1 MQFFHAKN
9 RGYFSMNHAYRLV
22 WSDAAARFVPAPE
35 TAKGRGKS
43 SGRGAAVVALCVAL
57 LASGAWAGPSG
68 GSVSAGSGSIS
79 QSGATTTITQASQ
92 NLSINWASFGIA
104 AGERVNFVQPGAS
117 AIALNRVVGSESSVI
132 NGSLSAN
139 GQVWILNPNGVLF
152 GSTASVNVG
161 GLVASTLSLSDAD
174 FLAGKRSFS
183 ANGGQGTVVNQG
195 SLTGGYVALLGKQ
208 AGNSGTIT
216 TANGTAAL
224 AAGDKITL
232 DFSGSRL
239 LSVQVDEGTLNAL
252 AENKGLIRAD
262 NGKVILTASAKDALL
277 NTVVNNEGVI
287 EAKGIDAAGGT
298 ILLLGGLN
306 GGTVK
311 VAGTLDASASGA
323 HDGGFIE
330 TSGAHVQVAGGAK
343 VSTLSETGKTGTW
356 LVDPTD
362 FTVSAGSAAG
372 TTSGIGADTLSAN
385 LATTNVTLATD
396 NSTGTDSGDINVN
409 AAVSWG
415 ANTTLT
421 LNAYHDININAAIT
435 ATGTSAGL
443 VLNHGN
449 YASTGTVTSGTDYNV
464 KAPITL
470 SGANATLGINGTSYT
485 LIHSMAQLDAID
497 STGLGGN
504 YALAQDL
511 DAGGIT
517 YTSALVG
524 SASTPFSG
532 RFAGLG
538 HAISNLTISAGSADY
553 VGLFAQNFGTLRDL
567 GLVGGSVSGGD
578 RVGGLAG
585 YSGVS
590 GSISNAYVAGSV
602 SATGDDVGGLVGRN
616 YGTINSSHATGS
628 VAGTSD
634 NVGGLAG
641 WNSGS
646 ISDAYATAS
655 VSAAGFNAGG
665 LVGWNDGGTISNAY
679 ATGSVLATAG
689 SAGGLTGTNGGSIND
704 AYATGSVSGDTAVG
718 GLAGVNAG
726 SISNAYAT
734 GSASGT
740 SYVGGVVGWNLG
752 SISNAYATGSVSGGA
767 NVGGL
772 VGLNDGSIGN
782 AYWDSST
789 TGQGAAVGTNSGT
802 VTSVNAVTSGT
813 AYSHGSYTNL
823 GTWTETVS
831 GSGVWVAKDGSGNP
845 QWVMVEGATRPFL
858 YSEYSTSIRN
868 AHQLQL
874 MAYNLSASYSLAADV
889 DASETAGANPSGM
902 WTTAGFSPVGNDTVA
917 FSGSLDGQS
926 HTITDLVINRGT
938 TSKVGLF
945 GQAGSSSVIQGVGLL
960 GGRVTGRDE
969 VGGLVGHN
977 EGGISN
983 AYATG
988 TVSGANSVGGLVGF
1002 NFSGSISNS
1011 FATGDVNGAGDSV
1024 GGLLGFSYAGS
1035 ISGAHA
1041 TGAVDGS
1048 GNDVGGLVGHSAGS
1062 GGSIS
1067 DAYATGAVNGTGND
1081 VGGLVGYNRGSI
1093 SNSYA
1098 TGAVTS
1104 AGNHVGGLTGLLDLG
1119 SISNAYATG
1128 AVSSSNAAGVVG
1140 GLVGY
1145 NSLGSIGNAHA
1156 TGAVSGVAS
1165 LGGLVGYNYS
1175 GSISDA
1181 YATGNVSGS
1190 GINVGGLVGLNDGS
1204 IGAAHATGAVSGTT
1218 AVGGLVGR
1226 NSGSIG
1232 SSYAIGTA
1240 TGTDDVGGLVGFNF
1254 SGTNSINNVYAMGA
1268 VSASNDYAGGLVG
1281 RSGAGSISNAYAT
1294 GAVSA
1299 SNAYAGGLMGWNA
1312 GSVLN
1317 TYATGAVSSSGVLGS
1332 LVGHNAG
1339 SITASFWLGAGNTG
1353 VGTQAGSVDALTRG
1367 LSGSEATSASI
1378 YSAAGWDIATTGG
1391 TSALWRIYE
1400 GNTMPLLR
1408 SFLTA
1413 LTVTAGNVSKTYDGT
1428 TSFSSSYT
1436 LSDPGANTGLI
1447 LGTASYDTS
1456 SKNVGS
1462 YAITVGGLYS
1472 SQQGYDLISAGT
1484 ASITAATLTVS
1495 GATAADKTYD
1505 GTTAATVSGGS
1516 LSGLVGGDAVTL
1528 SQSGSFSDKNAG
1540 TGKTVT
1546 ETFAI
1551 SGSDAGNYVLASN
1564 SATTTASIT
1573 AAALTVTANN
1583 DSRVADGSAY
1593 SGGNGVSY
1601 SGFVNGETASVLNGR
1616 LVYGGS
1622 AQGAT
1627 AAGSYSIAAGGLSS
1641 GNYTLSYVDGALVIS
1656 AAAPSP
1662 APSSPVPLS
1671 PVPLSPVPSSANP
1684 SLGDAQQRAV
1694 ASLADWPKPPANPH
1708 EPLRIEYCGLNMDQ
1722 PATDFFTRNENKL
1735 SCMSRL
1741 ESR

>member
-1 MQFFHAKN
+1 
-9 RGYFSMNHAYRLV
+9 MNHAYRLV

-43 SGRGAAVVALCVAL
+43 PSRGAAVVALCAAL

-79 QSGATTTITQASQ
+79 QSGATTTITQGSQ
-92 NLSINWASFGIA
+92 NLAINWASFGIA

-117 AIALNRVVGSESSVI
+117 AIALNRVIGTERSVI
-132 NGSLSAN
+132 NGTLSAN

-152 GSTASVNVG
+152 GNTASVNVG

-183 ANGGQGTVVNQG
+183 ANGSQGTVVNQG

-208 AGNSGTIT
+208 ASNSGTIT

-224 AAGDKITL
+224 AAGDKVTL

-262 NGKVILTASAKDALL
+262 DGTVILTASAKEALL

-287 EAKGIDAAGGT
+287 EAKGIDSSGGT
-298 ILLLGGLN
+298 IVLLGGFN

-311 VAGTLDASASGA
+311 VAGTLDASASGSYN
-323 HDGGFIE
+323 GGFIE

-343 VSTLSETGKTGTW
+343 VSTLSQGGKTGTW

-362 FTVSAGSAAG
+362 FTVSAGSGSQAA
-372 TTSGIGADTLSAN
+372 SGIGADTLSAS
-385 LATTNVTLATD
+385 LATTSVTLATD
-396 NSTGTDSGDINVN
+396 AGAGTDSGDIHVN
-409 AAVSWG
+409 AAVSWN

-421 LNAYHDININAAIT
+421 LNAYNDIHINAPIT

-449 YASTGTVTSGTDYNV
+449 YASTGTVAGGTDYNV

-470 SGANATLGINGTSYT
+470 SGAGATLGINGTAYT
-485 LIHSMAQLDAID
+485 LLHSMAEIDAID
-497 STGLGGN
+497 STGLNGN

-517 YTSALVG
+517 YTSALVS
-524 SASTPFSG
+524 SASFVFGG
-532 RFAGLG
+532 RLAGLG
-538 HAISNLTISAGSADY
+538 HTISNLTISAGSADL
-553 VGLFAQNFGTLRDL
+553 VGLIAQNFGTLRDL

-578 RVGGLAG
+578 RVG
-585 YSGVS
+585 S
-590 GSISNAYVAGSV
+590 
-602 SATGDDVGGLVGRN
+602 LVGFN
-616 YGTINSSHATGS
+616 GSS
-628 VAGTSD
+628 
-634 NVGGLAG
+634 
-641 WNSGS
+641 
-646 ISDAYATAS
+646 
-655 VSAAGFNAGG
+655 
-665 LVGWNDGGTISNAY
+665 
-679 ATGSVLATAG
+679 
-689 SAGGLTGTNGGSIND
+689 
-704 AYATGSVSGDTAVG
+704 
-718 GLAGVNAG
+718 
-726 SISNAYAT
+726 
-734 GSASGT
+734 
-740 SYVGGVVGWNLG
+740 G
-752 SISNAYATGSVSGGA
+752 SISNAYATGSVSGDDYVGGLAGYNGLGGSISNAYAAGSVSGA
-767 NVGGL
+767 GDFAGGLVSVNYGTISAAHATGSVSGASSWVGGLVGVNAGSGSISNAYATGSVSAAGSYVGGL
-772 VGLNDGSIGN
+772 VGLNNGGTISGAYATGNVLATGDYVGGLVGYNDGSIGN
-782 AYWDSST
+782 AYATGSVSGNIYVGGLVGWNNGGSVSNAYWDSTT
-789 TGQGAAVGTNSGT
+789 TGQSAAVGLDNGTLTNVS
-802 VTSVNAVTSGT
+802 AVTSST

-831 GSGVWVAKDGSGNP
+831 GSGVWVAKDGGGNP
-845 QWVMVEGATRPFL
+845 QWAMLEGATRPFL

-902 WTTAGFSPVGNDTVA
+902 WTTAGFSPVGNSTVA
-917 FSGSLDGQS
+917 FNGSLDGQS
-926 HTITDLVINRGT
+926 HTITDLVINRSA
-938 TSKVGLF
+938 TSTVGLF
-945 GQAGSSSVIQGVGLL
+945 GQTGGTSVIQGVGLL
-960 GGRVTGRDE
+960 GGSVTGSDE
-969 VGGLVGHN
+969 VGSLVGHN

-1002 NFSGSISNS
+1002 NFGGSISNS
-1011 FATGDVNGAGDSV
+1011 FATGDVNGAGDSI

-1062 GGSIS
+1062 SGSIS
-1067 DAYATGAVNGTGND
+1067 DAYATGIVNGTGND

-1156 TGAVSGVAS
+1156 TGTVSGVAS

-1190 GINVGGLVGLNDGS
+1190 GNNVGGLVGLNDGS
-1204 IGAAHATGAVSGTT
+1204 IGDAHATGAISGAT

-1226 NSGSIG
+1226 NSGSI
-1232 SSYAIGTA
+1232 SRAYAIGTA
-1240 TGTDDVGGLVGFNF
+1240 TGTNDVGGLVGFHF
-1254 SGTNSINNVYAMGA
+1254 GGTSSIDNVYATGA

-1299 SNAYAGGLMGWNA
+1299 ANDHAGGLMGWNA
-1312 GSVLN
+1312 GSILN
-1317 TYATGAVSSSGVLGS
+1317 TYATGVVSGAGVVGS
-1332 LVGHNAG
+1332 LVAHNAG
-1339 SITASFWLGAGNTG
+1339 NIAASFWLGAGNTG
-1353 VGTQAGSVDALTRG
+1353 VGINAGSVDALTRG
-1367 LSGSEATSASI
+1367 LSGSEATSAST

-1391 TSALWRIYE
+1391 SSAVWRIYE

-1413 LTVTAGNVSKTYDGT
+1413 LTVTADDVSKTYDGT
-1428 TSFSSSYT
+1428 TSFSSSHT
-1436 LSDPGANTGLI
+1436 LGDPGADTSLI
-1447 LGTASYDTS
+1447 MGTARYDTS

-1462 YAITVGGLYS
+1462 YAINVGGLYS

-1484 ASITAATLTVS
+1484 A
-1495 GATAADKTYD
+1495 
-1505 GTTAATVSGGS
+1505 
-1516 LSGLVGGDAVTL
+1516 
-1528 SQSGSFSDKNAG
+1528 N
-1540 TGKTVT
+1540 
-1546 ETFAI
+1546 
-1551 SGSDAGNYVLASN
+1551 
-1564 SATTTASIT
+1564 IT

-1583 DSRVADGSAY
+1583 DSRVADGTAY

-1601 SGFVNGETASVLNGR
+1601 NGFVNGETGSVLGGS

-1627 AAGSYSIAAGGLSS
+1627 AAGSYSIAASGLSS
-1641 GNYTLSYVDGALVIS
+1641 GNYTLNYVDGALVIS
-1656 AAAPSP
+1656 AAGAGPVPSNPIPPVSVPSDPVPSNPASNP
-1662 APSSPVPLS
+1662 APPPPVPL
-1671 PVPLSPVPSSANP
+1671 VLLAANANP
-1684 SLGDAQQRAV
+1684 SLGDVQQRAQT
-1694 ASLADWPKPPANPH
+1694 AHTDLPKLPAHPP
-1708 EPLRIEYCGLNMDQ
+1708 EPLRIEHCGLRLDQ
-1722 PATDFFTRNENKL
+1722 PATDFFTRNENEL

>member
-1 MQFFHAKN
+1 
-9 RGYFSMNHAYRLV
+9 MNHAYRLV

-43 SGRGAAVVALCVAL
+43 SGRGAAVVALCAAL

-79 QSGATTTITQASQ
+79 QSGSTTTITQGSQ
-92 NLSINWASFGIA
+92 NLAINWASFGIA

-117 AIALNRVVGSESSVI
+117 AIALNRVIGPESSVI

-152 GSTASVNVG
+152 GNTASVNVG

-183 ANGGQGTVVNQG
+183 ANGSQGTVVNQG

-208 AGNSGTIT
+208 ASNSGTIT

-232 DFSGSRL
+232 DFSGNRL

-262 NGKVILTASAKDALL
+262 NGTVILTASAKDALL

-415 ANTTLT
+415 GNTTLT
-421 LNAYHDININAAIT
+421 LNAYNDININAAIT

-470 SGANATLGINGTSYT
+470 SGANATLSINGTAYT
-485 LIHSMAQLDAID
+485 LLHSMAEIDAID
-497 STGLGGN
+497 STGLSGN

-511 DAGGIT
+511 DAGGTT
-517 YTSALVG
+517 YTSALV
-524 SASTPFSG
+524 SSTSFVFGG

-538 HAISNLTISAGSADY
+538 HTISNLTINAGSANN
-553 VGLFAQNFGTLRDL
+553 VGLIAQNFGTLRDL

-578 RVGGLAG
+578 RVG
-585 YSGVS
+585 S
-590 GSISNAYVAGSV
+590 
-602 SATGDDVGGLVGRN
+602 LVGFN
-616 YGTINSSHATGS
+616 GSS
-628 VAGTSD
+628 
-634 NVGGLAG
+634 
-641 WNSGS
+641 
-646 ISDAYATAS
+646 
-655 VSAAGFNAGG
+655 
-665 LVGWNDGGTISNAY
+665 
-679 ATGSVLATAG
+679 
-689 SAGGLTGTNGGSIND
+689 
-704 AYATGSVSGDTAVG
+704 
-718 GLAGVNAG
+718 G

-734 GSASGT
+734 GSVSGDD
-740 SYVGGVVGWNLG
+740 YVGGLAGYNGIGG
-752 SISNAYATGSVSGGA
+752 SISNAYAAGSVSGTGDFVGGLVSVNYGTISDAHATGSVAGTSSWVGGLVGVNAGSGSISNAYATGSVSAAAGGYVGGLVGLNDGGTISGAYATGNVLATGGFVGGLVGYNSGSINNAYATGSVSGGA

-772 VGLNDGSIGN
+772 VGLNDGSISN

-789 TGQGAAVGTNSGT
+789 TGQGVAVGSNSGT
-802 VTSVNAVTSGT
+802 VTNVNAVTSGT
-813 AYSHGSYTNL
+813 AYSHTSYANL

-902 WTTAGFSPVGNDTVA
+902 WTTAGFSPVGNGTVA

-945 GQAGSSSVIQGVGLL
+945 GQTGSGSVIQGVGLL
-960 GGRVTGRDE
+960 GGSVTGSDE
-969 VGGLVGHN
+969 VGSLVGHN

-1002 NFSGSISNS
+1002 NFGGSISNA
-1011 FATGDVNGAGDSV
+1011 FATGAVNGAGNSV
-1024 GGLLGFSYAGS
+1024 GGLLGFGYASS
-1035 ISGAHA
+1035 ISDAYA
-1041 TGAVDGS
+1041 TGAVNGA
-1048 GNDVGGLVGHSAGS
+1048 GNDVGGLVGHSAGLN
-1062 GGSIS
+1062 GSIS
-1067 DAYATGAVNGTGND
+1067 NAYATGTVNGTGND

-1093 SNSYA
+1093 SNAYA
-1098 TGAVTS
+1098 TGTVIS
-1104 AGNHVGGLTGLLDLG
+1104 AGNYVGGLTGLLDLG
-1119 SISNAYATG
+1119 SISNSYATG

-1145 NSLGSIGNAHA
+1145 NYLGSISNAHA
-1156 TGAVSGVAS
+1156 TGAVGGVAS

-1181 YATGNVSGS
+1181 YAMGNVTGS
-1190 GINVGGLVGLNDGS
+1190 GDNVGGLVGLNDGV
-1204 IGAAHATGAVSGTT
+1204 IRDAHAMGDVWGGT

-1226 NSGSIG
+1226 NSDLVTRA
-1232 SSYAIGTA
+1232 YAIGTA
-1240 TGTDDVGGLVGFNF
+1240 TGTNDVGGLVGFNF
-1254 SGTNSINNVYAMGA
+1254 GVSSFIGNAYATGA

-1281 RSGAGSISNAYAT
+1281 RNGAGGVANAYAT

-1299 SNAYAGGLMGWNA
+1299 DNEYAGGLMGWNA
-1312 GSVLN
+1312 GSILN
-1317 TYATGAVSSSGVLGS
+1317 TYATGVVSGAGVVGS
-1332 LVGHNAG
+1332 LVAHNAG
-1339 SITASFWLGAGNTG
+1339 YIAASFWLGAGNTG
-1353 VGTQAGSVDALTRG
+1353 VGINAGSVDALTRG
-1367 LSGSEATSASI
+1367 LSISEATSAST

-1391 TSALWRIYE
+1391 SSAVWRIYE

-1428 TSFSSSYT
+1428 TSFSDSYT
-1436 LSDPGANTGLI
+1436 LSDPGADTSPI
-1447 LGTASYDTS
+1447 MGTASYDTS

-1484 ASITAATLTVS
+1484 ASITAATLIVS

-1505 GTTAATVSGGS
+1505 GTTSATVSGGS
-1516 LSGLVGGDAVTL
+1516 LSGLVGGDTVTL

-1551 SGSDAGNYVLASN
+1551 SGSDAGNYVLAS
-1564 SATTTASIT
+1564 S
-1573 AAALTVTANN
+1573 
-1583 DSRVADGSAY
+1583 
-1593 SGGNGVSY
+1593 
-1601 SGFVNGETASVLNGR
+1601 
-1616 LVYGGS
+1616 
-1622 AQGAT
+1622 
-1627 AAGSYSIAAGGLSS
+1627 
-1641 GNYTLSYVDGALVIS
+1641 
-1656 AAAPSP
+1656 
-1662 APSSPVPLS
+1662 
-1671 PVPLSPVPSSANP
+1671 
-1684 SLGDAQQRAV
+1684 
-1694 ASLADWPKPPANPH
+1694 
-1708 EPLRIEYCGLNMDQ
+1708 
-1722 PATDFFTRNENKL
+1722 
-1735 SCMSRL
+1735 
-1741 ESR
+1741 

>member
-1 MQFFHAKN
+1 
-9 RGYFSMNHAYRLV
+9 MNHAYRLV
-22 WSDAAARFVPAPE
+22 WSEAAHRDVPAPE

-43 SGRGAAVVALCVAL
+43 SGRSAAVVALCAVL
-57 LASGAWAGPSG
+57 LAGGAWAGPSG

-92 NLSINWASFGIA
+92 NLAINWASFGIA

-117 AIALNRVVGSESSVI
+117 AIALNRVIGSERSVI
-132 NGSLSAN
+132 NGTLSAN

-152 GSTASVNVG
+152 GNTASVNVG

-183 ANGGQGTVVNQG
+183 ANGSQGSVVNQG
-195 SLTGGYVALLGKQ
+195 SLSGGYVALLGKQ
-208 AGNSGTIT
+208 ASNSGTIT

-224 AAGDKITL
+224 AAGDKVTL
-232 DFSGSRL
+232 DFSGNRL

-262 NGKVILTASAKDALL
+262 NGMVILTASAKDALL
-277 NTVVNNEGVI
+277 ATVVNNEGVI
-287 EAKGIDAAGGT
+287 EAKGIDSSGGT
-298 ILLLGGLN
+298 ILLLGGFN

-330 TSGAHVQVAGGAK
+330 TSGAHVQVAGGARI
-343 VSTLSETGKTGTW
+343 STLSDAGKTGTW

-362 FTVSAGSAAG
+362 FTISAGSGSQA
-372 TTSGIGADTLSAN
+372 TSGIGADTLSAN
-385 LATTNVTLATD
+385 LATTSVTLATD
-396 NSTGTDSGDINVN
+396 ASTGTDSGDINVN
-409 AAVSWG
+409 AAVSWS

-421 LNAYHDININAAIT
+421 LNAYNDININAPIT

-470 SGANATLGINGTSYT
+470 SGASATLGINGTAYT
-485 LIHSMAQLDAID
+485 LLHSMAAIDAID
-497 STGLGGN
+497 STGLSGN

-511 DAGGIT
+511 DAGGTT

-524 SASTPFSG
+524 STSFVFGG

-538 HAISNLTISAGSADY
+538 HTISNLTISAGSANN
-553 VGLFAQNFGTLRDL
+553 VGLIAQNFGTLRDL

-578 RVGGLAG
+578 RVG
-585 YSGVS
+585 S
-590 GSISNAYVAGSV
+590 
-602 SATGDDVGGLVGRN
+602 LVGFN
-616 YGTINSSHATGS
+616 GSS
-628 VAGTSD
+628 
-634 NVGGLAG
+634 
-641 WNSGS
+641 
-646 ISDAYATAS
+646 
-655 VSAAGFNAGG
+655 
-665 LVGWNDGGTISNAY
+665 
-679 ATGSVLATAG
+679 
-689 SAGGLTGTNGGSIND
+689 
-704 AYATGSVSGDTAVG
+704 
-718 GLAGVNAG
+718 
-726 SISNAYAT
+726 
-734 GSASGT
+734 
-740 SYVGGVVGWNLG
+740 G
-752 SISNAYATGSVSGGA
+752 SISNAYATGSVSGDDYVGGLA
-767 NVGGL
+767 GYNGVGGSISNAYAAGSVSGTGDFIGGLVSVNYGTISDAHATGSVAGTSSWVGGLVGVNAGSGIISNAYATGSVSAAAGNYVGGL
-772 VGLNDGSIGN
+772 VGLNDGGTISGAYATGNVLATGGFVGGLVGYNNGSINN
-782 AYWDSST
+782 AYWDSTT

-802 VTSVNAVTSGT
+802 VTNVSAVTSST
-813 AYSHGSYTNL
+813 AYSHGSYANL

-874 MAYNLSASYSLAADV
+874 MAYNLSASYSLAADI
-889 DASETAGANPSGM
+889 DASEAAGSNPSGM
-902 WTTAGFSPVGNDTVA
+902 WTTAGFSPVGNGTVA

-926 HTITDLVINRGT
+926 HTIADLVIDRGT

-960 GGRVTGRDE
+960 GGSVTGGDE
-969 VGGLVGHN
+969 VGSLVGHN
-977 EGGISN
+977 EGSISN

-1002 NFSGSISNS
+1002 NFGGSISNA
-1011 FATGDVNGAGDSV
+1011 FATGAVNGAGDRV
-1024 GGLLGFSYAGS
+1024 GGLLGFGYASS
-1035 ISGAHA
+1035 ISDAYA
-1041 TGAVDGS
+1041 TGAVNGA

-1062 GGSIS
+1062 SGSIGN
-1067 DAYATGAVNGTGND
+1067 AYATGTVNGTGND

-1093 SNSYA
+1093 SNAYA

-1145 NSLGSIGNAHA
+1145 NSLGSI
-1156 TGAVSGVAS
+1156 
-1165 LGGLVGYNYS
+1165 
-1175 GSISDA
+1175 SDA

-1190 GINVGGLVGLNDGS
+1190 GNNVGGLVGLNDGS
-1204 IGAAHATGAVSGTT
+1204 IGASHATGAVSGTT
-1218 AVGGLVGR
+1218 AVGGLVGH

-1240 TGTDDVGGLVGFNF
+1240 TGTNDVGGLVGFNF
-1254 SGTNSINNVYAMGA
+1254 GSSIDNVYATGS

-1299 SNAYAGGLMGWNA
+1299 ANGYAGGLMGWNA
-1312 GSVLN
+1312 GSILN
-1317 TYATGAVSSSGVLGS
+1317 TYATGAVSGASDVGR

-1339 SITASFWLGAGNTG
+1339 NITASFWLGAGNTG
-1353 VGTQAGSVDALTRG
+1353 VGTDAGSVDALTRG
-1367 LSGSEATSASI
+1367 LSIGEATSAST
-1378 YSAAGWDIATTGG
+1378 YSNAGWNIATTGG
-1391 TSALWRIYE
+1391 TSAVWRIYE
-1400 GNTMPLLR
+1400 GDTMPLLR
-1408 SFLTA
+1408 SFLTS

-1428 TSFSSSYT
+1428 TSFSNSYT
-1436 LSDPGANTGLI
+1436 LGDPGADTSLI
-1447 LGTASYDTS
+1447 MGTARYDTS

-1462 YAITVGGLYS
+1462 HAINVGGLYS

-1484 ASITAATLTVS
+1484 A
-1495 GATAADKTYD
+1495 
-1505 GTTAATVSGGS
+1505 
-1516 LSGLVGGDAVTL
+1516 
-1528 SQSGSFSDKNAG
+1528 N
-1540 TGKTVT
+1540 
-1546 ETFAI
+1546 I
-1551 SGSDAGNYVLASN
+1551 S
-1564 SATTTASIT
+1564 

-1583 DSRVADGSAY
+1583 DSRVADGTAY

-1601 SGFVNGETASVLNGR
+1601 SGFVNGETGSVLGGS

-1627 AAGSYSIAAGGLSS
+1627 AAGNYSIVASGLSS

-1656 AAAPSP
+1656 AAGAGPVPSNPIPPVPVPPVPVPSDP
-1662 APSSPVPLS
+1662 APSNPASNPAPPTPVPLVLVAS
-1671 PVPLSPVPSSANP
+1671 NTNP
-1684 SLGDAQQRAV
+1684 SLGDAQQRAQ
-1694 ASLADWPKPPANPH
+1694 ASQADLPKLAASPP
-1708 EPLRIEYCGLNMDQ
+1708 EPLRIEHCGLRLDQ
-1722 PATDFFTRNENKL
+1722 PATDFFTRNENEL

>member
-1 MQFFHAKN
+1 
-9 RGYFSMNHAYRLV
+9 MNHAYRLV

-43 SGRGAAVVALCVAL
+43 PSRGAALVALCAAL

-79 QSGATTTITQASQ
+79 QSGATTTITQGSQ
-92 NLSINWASFGIA
+92 NLAINWASFGVA

-117 AIALNRVVGSESSVI
+117 AIALNRVIGTERSVI
-132 NGSLSAN
+132 NGTLSAN

-152 GSTASVNVG
+152 GNTASVNVG

-174 FLAGKRSFS
+174 FLAGKRSFG
-183 ANGGQGTVVNQG
+183 ANGSQGTVVNQG

-208 AGNSGTIT
+208 ASNTGTIS

-224 AAGDKITL
+224 AAGDKVTL

-262 NGKVILTASAKDALL
+262 NGTVILTASAKEALL

-287 EAKGIDAAGGT
+287 EAKGIDSSGGT
-298 ILLLGGLN
+298 IVLLGGFN

-311 VAGTLDASASGA
+311 VAGTLDASASGSYN
-323 HDGGFIE
+323 GGFIE

-343 VSTLSETGKTGTW
+343 VSTLSQGGKTGTW

-362 FTVSAGSAAG
+362 FTVSAGSGSQAA
-372 TTSGIGADTLSAN
+372 SGIGADTLSAN
-385 LATTNVTLATD
+385 LATTSVTLATD
-396 NSTGTDSGDINVN
+396 AGAGTDSGDIHVN
-409 AAVSWG
+409 AAVSWN

-421 LNAYHDININAAIT
+421 LNAYNDININAPIT

-449 YASTGTVTSGTDYNV
+449 YASTGTVAGGTDYNV

-470 SGANATLGINGTSYT
+470 SGAGATLGINGTAYT
-485 LIHSMAQLDAID
+485 LLHSMAEIDAID
-497 STGLGGN
+497 STGLNGN

-517 YTSALVG
+517 YTSALVS
-524 SASTPFSG
+524 SASFVFGG
-532 RFAGLG
+532 RLAGLG
-538 HAISNLTISAGSADY
+538 HTISNLTISAGSADL
-553 VGLFAQNFGTLRDL
+553 VGLIAQNFGTLRDL

-578 RVGGLAG
+578 RVG
-585 YSGVS
+585 S
-590 GSISNAYVAGSV
+590 
-602 SATGDDVGGLVGRN
+602 LVGFN
-616 YGTINSSHATGS
+616 GSS
-628 VAGTSD
+628 
-634 NVGGLAG
+634 
-641 WNSGS
+641 
-646 ISDAYATAS
+646 
-655 VSAAGFNAGG
+655 
-665 LVGWNDGGTISNAY
+665 
-679 ATGSVLATAG
+679 
-689 SAGGLTGTNGGSIND
+689 
-704 AYATGSVSGDTAVG
+704 
-718 GLAGVNAG
+718 
-726 SISNAYAT
+726 
-734 GSASGT
+734 
-740 SYVGGVVGWNLG
+740 G
-752 SISNAYATGSVSGGA
+752 SISNAYATGSVSGDDYVGGLAGYNGLGGSISNAYAAGSVSGA
-767 NVGGL
+767 GDFAGGLVSVNYGTISAAHATGSVSGASSWVGGLVGVNAGSGSISNAYATGSVSAAGSYVGGL
-772 VGLNDGSIGN
+772 VGLNNGGTISGAYATGNVLATGDYVGGLVGYNDGSIGN
-782 AYWDSST
+782 AYATGSVSGNIYVGGLVGWNNGGSVSNAYWDRTT
-789 TGQGAAVGTNSGT
+789 TGQSAAVGLDNGTLTNVS
-802 VTSVNAVTSGT
+802 AVTSST
-813 AYSHGSYTNL
+813 AYSHDSYTNL

-831 GSGVWVAKDGSGNP
+831 GSGVWVAKDGGGNP
-845 QWVMVEGATRPFL
+845 QWVMLEGATRPFL

-902 WTTAGFSPVGNDTVA
+902 WTTAGFSPVGNSTVA
-917 FSGSLDGQS
+917 FNGSLDGQS
-926 HTITDLVINRGT
+926 HTITDLVINRSA
-938 TSKVGLF
+938 TSTVGLF
-945 GQAGSSSVIQGVGLL
+945 GQTGSSSVIQGVGLL
-960 GGRVTGRDE
+960 GGSVTGSDE
-969 VGGLVGHN
+969 VGSLVGHN

-1002 NFSGSISNS
+1002 NFGGSISNS
-1011 FATGDVNGAGDSV
+1011 FATGDVNGAGDSI

-1062 GGSIS
+1062 SGSIS
-1067 DAYATGAVNGTGND
+1067 DAYATGIVNGTGND

-1156 TGAVSGVAS
+1156 TGTVSGVAS

-1190 GINVGGLVGLNDGS
+1190 GNNVGGLVGLNDGS
-1204 IGAAHATGAVSGTT
+1204 IGDAHATGAISGAT

-1226 NSGSIG
+1226 NSGSI
-1232 SSYAIGTA
+1232 SRAYAIGTA
-1240 TGTDDVGGLVGFNF
+1240 TGTNDVGGLVGFHF
-1254 SGTNSINNVYAMGA
+1254 GGTSSIDNVYATGA

-1299 SNAYAGGLMGWNA
+1299 ANDHAGGLMGWNA
-1312 GSVLN
+1312 GSILN
-1317 TYATGAVSSSGVLGS
+1317 TYATGVVSGAGVVGS
-1332 LVGHNAG
+1332 LVAHNAG
-1339 SITASFWLGAGNTG
+1339 NIAASFWLGAGNTG
-1353 VGTQAGSVDALTRG
+1353 VGINAGSVDALTRG
-1367 LSGSEATSASI
+1367 LSGSEATSAST

-1391 TSALWRIYE
+1391 SSAVWRIYE

-1413 LTVTAGNVSKTYDGT
+1413 LTVTADDVSKTYDGT
-1428 TSFSSSYT
+1428 TSFSSSHT
-1436 LSDPGANTGLI
+1436 LGDPGADTSLI
-1447 LGTASYDTS
+1447 MGTARYDTS

-1462 YAITVGGLYS
+1462 YAINVGGLYS

-1484 ASITAATLTVS
+1484 A
-1495 GATAADKTYD
+1495 
-1505 GTTAATVSGGS
+1505 
-1516 LSGLVGGDAVTL
+1516 
-1528 SQSGSFSDKNAG
+1528 N
-1540 TGKTVT
+1540 
-1546 ETFAI
+1546 
-1551 SGSDAGNYVLASN
+1551 
-1564 SATTTASIT
+1564 IT

-1583 DSRVADGSAY
+1583 DSRVADGTAY

-1601 SGFVNGETASVLNGR
+1601 NGFVNGETGSVLGGS

-1627 AAGSYSIAAGGLSS
+1627 AAGSYSIAASGLSS
-1641 GNYTLSYVDGALVIS
+1641 GNYTLNYVDGALVIS
-1656 AAAPSP
+1656 AAGAGPVPSNPIPPVSVPSDPVPSNPASNP
-1662 APSSPVPLS
+1662 APPPPVPL
-1671 PVPLSPVPSSANP
+1671 VLLAANANP
-1684 SLGDAQQRAV
+1684 SLGDVQQRAQT
-1694 ASLADWPKPPANPH
+1694 AHTDLPKLPAHPP
-1708 EPLRIEYCGLNMDQ
+1708 EPLRIEHCGLRLDQ
-1722 PATDFFTRNENKL
+1722 PATDFFTRNENEL

>member
-1 MQFFHAKN
+1 
-9 RGYFSMNHAYRLV
+9 MNHAYRLV

-43 SGRGAAVVALCVAL
+43 PSRGAALVALCAAL

-79 QSGATTTITQASQ
+79 QSGATTTITQGSQ
-92 NLSINWASFGIA
+92 NLAINWASFGIA

-117 AIALNRVVGSESSVI
+117 AIALNRVIGTERSVI
-132 NGSLSAN
+132 NGTLSAN

-152 GSTASVNVG
+152 GNTASVNVG

-183 ANGGQGTVVNQG
+183 ANGSQGTVVNQG

-208 AGNSGTIT
+208 ASNSGTIT

-224 AAGDKITL
+224 AAGDKVTL

-262 NGKVILTASAKDALL
+262 NGTVILTASAKEALL

-287 EAKGIDAAGGT
+287 EAKGIDSSGGT
-298 ILLLGGLN
+298 IVLLGGFN

-311 VAGTLDASASGA
+311 VAGTLDASASGSYN
-323 HDGGFIE
+323 GGFIE

-343 VSTLSETGKTGTW
+343 VSTLSQGGKTGTW

-362 FTVSAGSAAG
+362 FTVSAGSGSQAA
-372 TTSGIGADTLSAN
+372 SGIGADTLSAN
-385 LATTNVTLATD
+385 LATTSVTLATD
-396 NSTGTDSGDINVN
+396 AGAGTDSGDIHVN
-409 AAVSWG
+409 AAVSWN

-421 LNAYHDININAAIT
+421 LNAYNDININAPIT

-449 YASTGTVTSGTDYNV
+449 YASTGTVAGGTDYNV

-470 SGANATLGINGTSYT
+470 SGAGATLGINGTAYT
-485 LIHSMAQLDAID
+485 LLHSMAEIDAID
-497 STGLGGN
+497 STGLNGN

-517 YTSALVG
+517 YTSALVS
-524 SASTPFSG
+524 SASFVFGG
-532 RFAGLG
+532 RLAGLG
-538 HAISNLTISAGSADY
+538 HTISNLTISAGSADL
-553 VGLFAQNFGTLRDL
+553 VGLIAQNFGTLRDL

-578 RVGGLAG
+578 RVG
-585 YSGVS
+585 S
-590 GSISNAYVAGSV
+590 
-602 SATGDDVGGLVGRN
+602 LVGFN
-616 YGTINSSHATGS
+616 GSS
-628 VAGTSD
+628 
-634 NVGGLAG
+634 
-641 WNSGS
+641 
-646 ISDAYATAS
+646 
-655 VSAAGFNAGG
+655 
-665 LVGWNDGGTISNAY
+665 
-679 ATGSVLATAG
+679 
-689 SAGGLTGTNGGSIND
+689 
-704 AYATGSVSGDTAVG
+704 
-718 GLAGVNAG
+718 
-726 SISNAYAT
+726 
-734 GSASGT
+734 
-740 SYVGGVVGWNLG
+740 G
-752 SISNAYATGSVSGGA
+752 SISNAYATGSVSGDDYVGGLAGYNGLGGSISNAYAAGSVSGTGDFVGGLVSVNYGTISAAHAAGSVAGA
-767 NVGGL
+767 SSWVGGLVGVNAGSGSISNAYATGSVSAAGSYVGGL
-772 VGLNDGSIGN
+772 VGLNNGGTISGAYATGNVLATGDYVGGLVGYNDGSIGN
-782 AYWDSST
+782 AYATGSVSGNIYVGGLVGWNNGGSVSNAYWDSTT
-789 TGQGAAVGTNSGT
+789 TGQSAAVGLDNGTLTNVS
-802 VTSVNAVTSGT
+802 AVTSST

-831 GSGVWVAKDGSGNP
+831 GSGVWVAKDGGGNP
-845 QWVMVEGATRPFL
+845 QWVMLEGATRPFL

-902 WTTAGFSPVGNDTVA
+902 WTTAGFSPVGNSTVA
-917 FSGSLDGQS
+917 FNGSLDGQS
-926 HTITDLVINRGT
+926 HTITDLVINRSA
-938 TSKVGLF
+938 TSTVGLF
-945 GQAGSSSVIQGVGLL
+945 GQTGSSSVIQGVGLL
-960 GGRVTGRDE
+960 GGSVTGSDE
-969 VGGLVGHN
+969 VGSLVGHN

-1002 NFSGSISNS
+1002 NFGGSISNS
-1011 FATGDVNGAGDSV
+1011 FATGDVNGAGDSI

-1062 GGSIS
+1062 SGSIS
-1067 DAYATGAVNGTGND
+1067 DAYATGIVNGTGND

-1156 TGAVSGVAS
+1156 TGTVSGVAS

-1190 GINVGGLVGLNDGS
+1190 GNNVGGLVGLNDGS
-1204 IGAAHATGAVSGTT
+1204 IGDAHATGAISGAT

-1226 NSGSIG
+1226 NSGSI
-1232 SSYAIGTA
+1232 SRAYAIGTA
-1240 TGTDDVGGLVGFNF
+1240 TGTNDVGGLVGFHF
-1254 SGTNSINNVYAMGA
+1254 GGTSSIDNVYATGA

-1299 SNAYAGGLMGWNA
+1299 ANDHAGGLMGWNA
-1312 GSVLN
+1312 GSILN
-1317 TYATGAVSSSGVLGS
+1317 TYATGVVSGAGVVGS
-1332 LVGHNAG
+1332 LVAHNAG
-1339 SITASFWLGAGNTG
+1339 NIAASFWLGAGNTG
-1353 VGTQAGSVDALTRG
+1353 VGINAGSVDALTRG
-1367 LSGSEATSASI
+1367 LSGSEATSAST
-1378 YSAAGWDIATTGG
+1378 YSAAGWDTATTGG
-1391 TSALWRIYE
+1391 SSAVWRIYE

-1413 LTVTAGNVSKTYDGT
+1413 LTVTADDVSKTYDGT
-1428 TSFSSSYT
+1428 TSFSSSHT
-1436 LSDPGANTGLI
+1436 LGDPGADTSLI
-1447 LGTASYDTS
+1447 MGTARYDTS

-1462 YAITVGGLYS
+1462 YAINVGGLYS

-1484 ASITAATLTVS
+1484 A
-1495 GATAADKTYD
+1495 
-1505 GTTAATVSGGS
+1505 
-1516 LSGLVGGDAVTL
+1516 
-1528 SQSGSFSDKNAG
+1528 N
-1540 TGKTVT
+1540 
-1546 ETFAI
+1546 
-1551 SGSDAGNYVLASN
+1551 
-1564 SATTTASIT
+1564 IT

-1583 DSRVADGSAY
+1583 DSRVADGTAY

-1601 SGFVNGETASVLNGR
+1601 NGFVNGETGSVLSGS

-1627 AAGSYSIAAGGLSS
+1627 AAGSYSIAASGLSS
-1641 GNYTLSYVDGALVIS
+1641 GNYTLNYVDGALVIS
-1656 AAAPSP
+1656 AAGAGPVPSNPIPPVPNP
-1662 APSSPVPLS
+1662 APPPPVPL
-1671 PVPLSPVPSSANP
+1671 VLLAANANP
-1684 SLGDAQQRAV
+1684 SLGDVQQRAQT
-1694 ASLADWPKPPANPH
+1694 AHTDLPKLPAHPP
-1708 EPLRIEYCGLNMDQ
+1708 EPLRIEHCGLRLDQ
-1722 PATDFFTRNENKL
+1722 PATDFFTRNENEL